1 MSQRVILNLG
11 RGVLVSG
18 DATAT
23 PLDLASPVKGYN
35 QKDIDLVYTKGTL
48 KWLARL
54 IWIKK
59 TGIRNLRLHNFNE
72 SDGSKRSY
80 EDVFKLLNEFDVETF
95 GNITKLLSLQK
106 TDTPF
111 EPCLINLKAIDLHG
125 SMGMDWESSTYVV
138 YAWIF
143 SGTYQN
149 FKDYDDYIIKKN
161 IDVSDSLKTKIRT
174 FLDTN
179 SKYEGTETILYLNYI
194 GETTKTGAF
203 RGSKSP
209 GQHGSDEGG
218 GSKGLSGLLKTS
230 GDFLTC
236 QHSLLY
242 VALQN
247 TNNLDGIDFILQDR
261 IKFVEALFATLCG
274 RGTMNGK

>member
-111 EPCLINLKAIDLHG
+111 EPCL
-125 SMGMDWESSTYVV
+125 
-138 YAWIF
+138 
-143 SGTYQN
+143 
-149 FKDYDDYIIKKN
+149 
-161 IDVSDSLKTKIRT
+161 
-174 FLDTN
+174 
-179 SKYEGTETILYLNYI
+179 
-194 GETTKTGAF
+194 
-203 RGSKSP
+203 
-209 GQHGSDEGG
+209 
-218 GSKGLSGLLKTS
+218 
-230 GDFLTC
+230 
-236 QHSLLY
+236 
-242 VALQN
+242 
-247 TNNLDGIDFILQDR
+247 
-261 IKFVEALFATLCG
+261 
-274 RGTMNGK
+274 